1 MKTKKDG
8 EGAVRGQAS
17 LQASL
22 RASLA
27 AIVESSDDAIVGKT
41 LDGTITAWNRSAE
54 RIFGYSAEEAI
65 GQNITLIIPQDR
77 RDEEYMILGK
87 IRAGERVEHFETK
100 RQRKGGGLIDV
111 SLTISPIRDET
122 GRVVGASKVARD
134 ITAARDAER
143 AQAYLAAIID
153 SSDDAIVSK
162 NLDGVITSWNGAAER
177 MFGYMAADAVGKHI
191 SLIIPSELIDEEYA
205 ILAKV
210 KSGQRVEHFE
220 TRRRTR
226 TGELV
231 DVSLTVSP
239 ILDSRGRIIG
249 ASKIGRNVTEQ
260 RRTEALLAET
270 SRRKDEFLT
279 NMSHELRTP
288 MNAVIGIS
296 HLLGRSENLSPKDQK
311 LVVMLRQSADNL
323 MDLIN
328 NLLDF
333 SRLETGALRLEEAE
347 FDLAALIE
355 KAVVMQDVTARDKGL
370 KLDVSWPADLM
381 DRYVG
386 DPLRLGQVI
395 NNLMANAIKF
405 TERGGVEVR
414 VRVRGRRDG
423 VTDIV
428 VDVVDTGIGIPANK
442 LEVIFDK
449 FMQADASTTRRFGGS
464 GLGLS
469 ICRALVEAMGGRIS
483 VVSRAEIGSTF
494 TVEVPLKNA
503 PSQAPVAGREARRE
517 RKNVLVVDDYEPNVV
532 VVTSML
538 EDLGYDYDV
547 AQNGLEAVRR
557 AERGIYDVILMDVQ
571 MPGMDGFESARRIRA
586 IETEK
591 QMGAT
596 PIVAMTAHV
605 LERDRDQC
613 FEAGMDAFI
622 PKPFEPA
629 MLRDVLAGYIP
640 AGTA

>member
-1 MKTKKDG
+1 MKSEMDG
-8 EGAVRGQAS
+8 EGGAN
-17 LQASL
+17 LQ
-22 RASLA
+22 ASLA
-27 AIVESSDDAIVGKT
+27 AIVESSDDAIIGKT

-65 GQNITLIIPQDR
+65 GQNITLIIPKER
-77 RDEEYMILGK
+77 LDEEYMILGK
-87 IRAGERVEHFETK
+87 IRAGQRVEHFETC
-100 RQRKGGGLIDV
+100 RQRKGGGMVDV
-111 SLTISPIRDET
+111 SLTISPIRDT
-122 GRVVGASKVARD
+122 SGRVVGASKVARD
-134 ITAARDAER
+134 ITAARSAER
-143 AQAYLAAIID
+143 AQDYLASIVD

-162 NLDGVITSWNGAAER
+162 NLDGIITSWNRAAER
-177 MFGYMAADAVGKHI
+177 MFGYSSDEAVGKHI
-191 SLIIPSELIDEEYA
+191 SLIIPPELIDEEYA
-205 ILAKV
+205 ILARV
-210 KSGQRVEHFE
+210 KSGQRVDHFE
-220 TRRRTR
+220 TKRRTR
-226 TGELV
+226 AGRLV
-231 DVSLTVSP
+231 DMSLTVSP
-239 ILDSRGRIIG
+239 ILDRHGRIVG
-249 ASKIGRNVTEQ
+249 ASKIGRDVTEQ

-288 MNAVIGIS
+288 MNAVIGIA
-296 HLLGRSENLSPKDQK
+296 HLLTRADNLSAKDQK
-311 LVVMLRQSADNL
+311 LVAMLKQSSDNL
-323 MDLIN
+323 MGLIN

-333 SRLETGALRLEEAE
+333 SRLETGALHLEETE

-355 KAVVMQDVTARDKGL
+355 KAVVMLDVTARDKGL
-370 KLDVSWPADLM
+370 KLDVSWPSDLM

-386 DPLRLGQVI
+386 DPLRLQQVI
-395 NNLMANAIKF
+395 SNLLANAIKF

-414 VRVRGRRDG
+414 VRVRGRHDDI
-423 VTDIV
+423 TDLAI
-428 VDVVDTGIGIPANK
+428 DVADTGVGIPPDK
-442 LEVIFDK
+442 LDVIFDK

-469 ICRALVEAMGGRIS
+469 ICRALIETMGGRIS
-483 VVSRAEIGSTF
+483 VVSRPEIGSTF

-503 PSQAPVAGREARRE
+503 SRQTPVAGRQARPE

-571 MPGMDGFESARRIRA
+571 MPGMDGFESTRRIRA
-586 IETEK
+586 IESEK
-591 QMGAT
+591 KMDAT

-605 LERDRDQC
+605 QERDKTQC

-629 MLRDVLAGYIP
+629 MLREVLAGYIP